1 VQADFAVELGADDE
15 TLEFPWFT
23 AVGQLRY
30 FDLKRQPHLLPN
42 IEEATRLPELGE
54 FLIAVN
60 SSSSALE
67 TAKCDAWASNQIN
80 SEEEVFGAACKF
92 GGYVDF
98 LFSDPPRRC
107 SFPEHEQ
114 FARRITELLKR
125 VPEIP
130 VSAEFL
136 LRRCYYHQQN
146 SEETREGFYITFY
159 LFGYGEDE
167 KQARQSWAIALRLV
181 ENAIRQLSASPSA
194 KSKN

>member
-1 VQADFAVELGADDE
+1 MQADFAIELGTDDE

-23 AVGQLRY
+23 AVGQPRY

-42 IEEATRLPELGE
+42 IEEAAGLPELRE

-60 SSSSALE
+60 SSSSTLE

-80 SEEEVFGAACKF
+80 SDEEIFGAAGKF

-98 LFSDPPRRC
+98 LFSDPPNRY
-107 SFPEHEQ
+107 SFPKHEQ

-130 VSAEFL
+130 ASAEFL

-146 SEETREGFYITFY
+146 SAEIREGFYITFY

-167 KQARQSWAIALRLV
+167 KQACQRWALALRLV
-181 ENAIRQLSASPSA
+181 GNAIRQLSASPA
-194 KSKN
+194 KSKT

>member
-1 VQADFAVELGADDE
+1 VQADFAIELGADDE

-23 AVGQLRY
+23 AVGQPRY

-42 IEEATRLPELGE
+42 IEEAAGLPELRE

-60 SSSSALE
+60 SSSSTLE

-80 SEEEVFGAACKF
+80 SDEEIFGAAGKF

-98 LFSDPPRRC
+98 LFSDPPNRY
-107 SFPEHEQ
+107 SFPKH
-114 FARRITELLKR
+114 A
-125 VPEIP
+125 
-130 VSAEFL
+130 SAEFL

-146 SEETREGFYITFY
+146 SAEIREGFYITFY

-167 KQARQSWAIALRLV
+167 KQACQRWALALRLV
-181 ENAIRQLSASPSA
+181 GNAIRQLSASPA
-194 KSKN
+194 KSKT